1 MPYRYLD
8 GMERE
13 GPQQRIRVGN
23 DQREA
28 AIRALGQHM
37 STGHL
42 DTAEYSERVDR
53 ALAARTVGEIDALFA
68 DLPGPHQ
75 QPPNIRPTPA
85 MPQHPPP
92 SSTPGTAGAE
102 YAPYGRDAFGRPLSD
117 KSRVVAGL
125 LQLLLPIGIG
135 RFYMGDIGTG
145 VAQLLLTLLCGVGA
159 IWAFIDGIVI
169 LAAGATDPRGR
180 RLRP

>member
-1 MPYRYLD
+1 
-8 GMERE
+8 
-13 GPQQRIRVGN
+13 
-23 DQREA
+23 
-28 AIRALGQHM
+28 M

-53 ALAARTVGEIDALFA
+53 ALAARTVGEIDALFV

-75 QPPNIRPTPA
+75 QPPSIRPTPTT
-85 MPQHPPP
+85 PQHPPP
-92 SSTPGTAGAE
+92 GVVPGAAGAE

-125 LQLLLPIGIG
+125 LQLLLPIGVG
-135 RFYMGDIGTG
+135 RFYIGDTGTG
-145 VAQLLLTLLCGVGA
+145 ITQLLLTLLCGVGA

-169 LAAGATDPRGR
+169 LASGATDPQGR
-180 RLRP
+180 RLRT